1 MIHKVMNL
9 KLGCILERGLVATY
23 SVVSPPIV
31 YFSGLICCRYYITCA
46 LRNRIMSSVV
56 ALYPQNM
63 ACTVGTSSMP
73 PSSLS
78 QFIVLSISDL
88 SFGSDVFSDIKCSSS
103 FRLAKRIFSKSRC
116 VTSTSTLV
124 ILSDGDGFSRE
135 VLLKSS
141 FVSTDI
147 IFIGMVS
154 HRWLN
159 WLCIT
164 GLDLSVSCFLFELIF
179 GAFPITSYLWLIS
192 KILRHAASIV
202 SVLYRI
208 EGPWKRGGL
217 PICAAAT
224 AAAIDET
231 SPGQNPSTL
240 RVSLCNAIIHT
251 TNIGLNK
258 TRNTFVVIVI
268 DQLSIL
274 AMMLALDAPASHVF
288 IEKCCLF
295 FGFFETAMM
304 SLFGTNEQPG

>member
-1 MIHKVMNL
+1 
-9 KLGCILERGLVATY
+9 
-23 SVVSPPIV
+23 
-31 YFSGLICCRYYITCA
+31 
-46 LRNRIMSSVV
+46 MSSVV

-73 PSSLS
+73 HSSLT

-103 FRLAKRIFSKSRC
+103 FRLAKRIFSKSRS
-116 VTSTSTLV
+116 VTSISTLV

-159 WLCIT
+159 WLSIT
-164 GLDLSVSCFLFELIF
+164 GLDLSVSCFLFELFF

-192 KILRHAASIV
+192 KLLQLRNAASFF
-202 SVLYRI
+202 SVLHRI
-208 EGPWKRGGL
+208 EGTWKRGGL

-304 SLFGTNEQPG
+304 SLFGTNEQPGFKFKLTTDKYCIIIYQTR